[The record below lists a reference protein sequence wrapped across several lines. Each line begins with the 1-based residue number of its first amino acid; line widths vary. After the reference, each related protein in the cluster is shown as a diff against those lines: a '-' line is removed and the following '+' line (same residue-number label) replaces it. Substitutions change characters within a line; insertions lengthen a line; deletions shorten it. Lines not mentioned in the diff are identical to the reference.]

1 MSTTY
6 RYRFLEPR
14 LKSAYRQLFIK
25 GTRIRAELVHRA
37 HLNSEEPMTPEE
49 VAADYGIPLPAVL
62 EAIEY
67 CNANPPELA
76 ADLTREEAL
85 MAARGQLDPAYR
97 FSPRPRLLSPQA
109 AARFQE
115 P

>member
-6 RYRFLEPR
+6 SYKFLEPR
-14 LKSAYRQLFIK
+14 PKSAYRQLFIK

-37 HLNSEEPMTPEE
+37 HLNVEQPMTPEE
-49 VAADYGIPLPAVL
+49 VAADYGIPLPAVR

-67 CNANPPELA
+67 CSANPPEIA
-76 ADLTREEAL
+76 ADLAREEAL
-85 MAARGQLDPAYR
+85 MAARGQLDPGYR
-97 FSPRPRLLSPQA
+97 FHPRPRLLSPQEV
-109 AARFQE
+109 ARLRE